1 MKIAICDDNAA
12 YRQQIYQCI
21 QDAGVLNSDDK
32 IIQYNNNFTALGIF
46 NFYLFHGLFDDV
58 SVGSQFLHSTL
69 SDIF

>member
-1 MKIAICDDNAA
+1 MTFLKIIDIFM
-12 YRQQIYQCI
+12 Y
-21 QDAGVLNSDDK
+21 K
-32 IIQYNNNFTALGIF
+32 IIQYNNNFTALSIF